1 MREGASLVV
10 VGASAGGVLALRSL
24 LSGLRA
30 DLAASLVIVLHIR
43 ESGVD
48 SLIGLLNQ
56 SSRIPVREA
65 LHGAPID
72 TGVAY
77 VAPGN
82 YHLLIERE
90 GCFALSVDD
99 KVCHAR
105 PSIDVLF
112 ASAADAWRGPLVG
125 VVLTGSNEDGA
136 RGLAEI
142 RARGGRAWVQSPA
155 EAEAPQMPEAAIR
168 VAGADAVLPLADIA
182 RNINQAFPP

>member
-1 MREGASLVV
+1 MAERPPLVV

-24 LSGLRA
+24 LPGLRA

-48 SLIGLLNQ
+48 SLIDLLNQ
-56 SSRIPVREA
+56 GSGIPVREA
-65 LHGAPID
+65 LHGAAIEK
-72 TGVAY
+72 GFAY
-77 VAPGN
+77 IAPGN
-82 YHLLIERE
+82 YHLLIERQ

-112 ASAADAWRGPLVG
+112 ASAADAWRDRVVG

-142 RARGGRAWVQSPA
+142 RARGGRAWVQSPD

-168 VAGADAVLPLADIA
+168 LAGADAVLPLADIS
-182 RNINQAFPP
+182 RSINQAFPP